1 MDRRG
6 GSSGTAPALQA
17 LNSNL
22 SSTKKKKKKERKQT
36 NKQKNSKTNIRAI
49 FSFEKQHHHC

>member
-22 SSTKKKKKKERKQT
+22 SSTKKKERKKT
-36 NKQKNSKTNIRAI
+36 NKQTKKLQNKYQGYL
-49 FSFEKQHHHC
+49 FF